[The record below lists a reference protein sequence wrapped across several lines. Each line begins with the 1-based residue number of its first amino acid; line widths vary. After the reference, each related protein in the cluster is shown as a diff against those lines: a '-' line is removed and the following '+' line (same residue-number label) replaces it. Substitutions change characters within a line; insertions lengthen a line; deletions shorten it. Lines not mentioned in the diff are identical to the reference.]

1 MSNNIKMIV
10 KYFERVVLVQKPLLV
25 VIAIVLVLAISM
37 VFSYN
42 SLVSMDEAINA
53 QWAQVD
59 NVLQRRYDL
68 IPNLVE
74 TVKGYASHEKEIFQ
88 DIADARSRLLG
99 AQSPDERARASG
111 EMESALGRLLAITE
125 NYPTL
130 KANEN
135 FKSLMYE
142 LSGTE
147 NRIAVERQRYNE
159 SVRAYNSKIKR
170 FPTSILASLF
180 GFSQRAYFEI
190 PEAARTAPKVTF

>member
-1 MSNNIKMIV
+1 MIV

-42 SLVSMDEAINA
+42 SLVSMDEAITA

-88 DIADARSRLLG
+88 DIAYARSRLLG
-99 AQSPDERARASG
+99 AQGPDERARASG

-180 GFSQRAYFEI
+180 DFSQRAYFEI